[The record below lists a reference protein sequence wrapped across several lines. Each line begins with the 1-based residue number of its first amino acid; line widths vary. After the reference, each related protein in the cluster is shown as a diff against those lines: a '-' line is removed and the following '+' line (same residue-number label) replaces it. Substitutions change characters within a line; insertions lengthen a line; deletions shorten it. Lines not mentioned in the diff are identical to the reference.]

1 MPEEAKSTHKKPV
14 HHETHKK
21 HESQPESTTEVEQL
35 ESTEATPKKKFYKRV
50 WFWALIVLG
59 TITIIGGVF
68 LGIYF
73 ANQSKNKQTISQG
86 WHDIVQQSSSVDSLA
101 KKIENRESYETYS
114 KELQKLNS
122 IVSDKK
128 FVAQKLKYK
137 AQDAQHYEIFLDDFG
152 KYTDESV
159 KFSEKIDDFTEDD
172 ADKLNDLAGLAKD
185 ASDNLKNNTSYL
197 TESMPDGIFEISKIL
212 IESNRTLLT
221 KELATKAKQLAEQ
234 AASAK
239 DAADKKAV
247 ETTVNNYLNA
257 FIAGNAATMRRY
269 MTDAFQKEYD
279 FNQLTPESRQYSY
292 PASFRTLTNQKIDN
306 NRYKVQANVVNKLRD
321 GSGQFTIGNDISVVY
336 NSASATWLVDGV
348 KEGSSF

>member
-1 MPEEAKSTHKKPV
+1 MPEESKSKNKKSV
-14 HHETHKK
+14 RHQEDKK
-21 HESQPESTTEVEQL
+21 DQAQSVSGDVDSAEEL
-35 ESTEATPKKKFYKRV
+35 PKKKFYKKV
-50 WFWALIVLG
+50 WFWVVIVLG
-59 TITIIGGVF
+59 IITIIGGVL
-68 LGIYF
+68 LGVYF

-86 WHDIVQQSSSVDSLA
+86 WHDIVQQSNTVDSLA
-101 KKIENRESYETYS
+101 TKIENRDSYDSYT
-114 KELQKLNS
+114 KELQKLKS

-128 FVAQKLKYK
+128 FNAQKLKYK
-137 AQDAQHYEIFLDDFG
+137 AQDAQYYEIFLDDFG
-152 KYTDESV
+152 KYSDESV
-159 KFSEKIDDFTEDD
+159 KYSENINEFSDGD
-172 ADKLNDLAGLAKD
+172 ADKLNDLAGMAKD
-185 ASDNLKNNTSYL
+185 SSNNLKNNTAYL
-197 TESMPDGIFEISKIL
+197 NESMPAGIFDIAKTLTNANSL
-212 IESNRTLLT
+212 LLT

-292 PASFRTLTNQKIDN
+292 PASFRILTNQKIDN
-306 NRYKVQANVVNKLRD
+306 SKYKVQANVVNKLRD
-321 GSGQFTIGNDISVVY
+321 GSGQFTIGNDISIVY
-336 NSASATWLVDGV
+336 DSASAAWLVDSI